1 MGPYHP
7 KLTAFGIP
15 LALGLQAQSRGCLK
29 LDGVKGGLRKM
40 LFVEKLVCV
49 KAGWCKSWFVK
60 VGWHKTLFV

>member
-40 LFVEKLVCV
+40 LFVEKLVMSRDWLV
-49 KAGWCKSWFVK
+49 A
-60 VGWHKTLFV
+60 